1 LGLAPQSTI
10 ARYKNSVRLTDEARF
25 KGMEETRQTA
35 LEVAEEKD
43 APPEETAQTKKA
55 VRPST
60 TYPVGAW
67 GSQVSLRAPVNIT
80 FTFTGT
86 DVG

>member
-1 LGLAPQSTI
+1 L
-10 ARYKNSVRLTDEARF
+10 NNEARL

-35 LEVAEEKD
+35 LEMAEEKD